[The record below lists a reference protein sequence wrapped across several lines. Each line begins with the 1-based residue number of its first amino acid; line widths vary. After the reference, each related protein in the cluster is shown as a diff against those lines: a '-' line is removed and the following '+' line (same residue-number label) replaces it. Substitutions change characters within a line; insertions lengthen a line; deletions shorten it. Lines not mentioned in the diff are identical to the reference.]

1 MKQKKTLLLI
11 LGIVLALAVAVGLF
25 FGVKALSGTT
35 APTQEQLASDPAAT
49 GEKTPA
55 ASGETNPGSTGE
67 TNPDDSYEM
76 TPEMEAVAARKVYTA
91 EDLTEDDARWTRE
104 VASCGSSV
112 LDNHGAQMYYTMSIV
127 NLFSDEQM
135 GAYASMLVDLNTP
148 LSEQDSGAP
157 GLSWEQYFLMDGMQQ
172 FQVISA
178 LKEKA
183 LAEGHSLSE
192 SENADLEAD
201 LNEIRKGAEEQ
212 GYESLDEFL
221 HATFSPGVRYE
232 DYEAYLRSY
241 YLAVSYNEKQYQ
253 AIQPTAEELKA
264 YYEAN
269 PDYFEGVDAETHDV
283 NVRHILIAPETDAEG
298 NASEEA
304 MAAAKAKA
312 EALLEEYL
320 QNPTEENFAKLAEEH
335 TEDPGSKENGG
346 LYEGVYP
353 GQMVQPF
360 NDWCFDAARKTGDTG
375 IVETAYGYHI
385 MYFVRTEEQPHW
397 EKVAESNLR
406 SETINAQIEA
416 LLEEYPLTVRY
427 ADIVLAPLPII
438 QQEAE

>member
-11 LGIVLALAVAVGLF
+11 LGIVLAMAVAVGLF
-25 FGVKALSGTT
+25 FGVKALSGST
-35 APTQEQLASDPAAT
+35 APTQEQLASNPT
-49 GEKTPA
+49 SGGEESTA
-55 ASGETNPGSTGE
+55 ASESNPTGTGE
-67 TNPDDSYEM
+67 TNPEENYEM

-91 EDLTEDDARWTRE
+91 DDLTEDDARWSRE
-104 VASCGSSV
+104 VASCGSTV
-112 LDNHGAQMYYTMSIV
+112 LDNRGAQMYYTMSIV
-127 NLFSDEQM
+127 DVLNNWGSYFF
-135 GAYASMLVDLNTP
+135 MLVDPNTP

-157 GLSWEQYFLMDGMQQ
+157 GLNWEQLFLMSGMDQ
-172 FQVISA
+172 FQHNTA

-183 LAEGHSLSE
+183 VAEGHSLNVL
-192 SENADLEAD
+192 ENALLEIE

-269 PDYFEGVDAETHDV
+269 PDNFEDIDANSTGVS
-283 NVRHILIAPETDAEG
+283 VRHILIAPETDAEG

-304 MAAAKAKA
+304 MAAAKAEA

-320 QNPTEENFAKLAEEH
+320 QNPTEENFAMLAVVNSD
-335 TEDPGSKENGG
+335 DPGSRIKGG
-346 LYEGVYP
+346 LYDHVYP

-360 NDWCFDAARKTGDTG
+360 NDWCFDVARKSGDTG

-385 MYFVRTEEQPHW
+385 MYFMQPQEQLYW
-397 EKVAESNLR
+397 ENVAENNLR
-406 SETINAQIEA
+406 SERMEPIMEA
-416 LLEEYPLTVRY
+416 LLEEYPLTVQY
-427 ADIVLAPLPII
+427 ADVVLAPLPII
-438 QQEAE
+438 NQETE

>member
-35 APTQEQLASDPAAT
+35 APTQEQLASNPSSGGEESTAAGESNPT
-49 GEKTPA
+49 G
-55 ASGETNPGSTGE
+55 TGE

-304 MAAAKAKA
+304 MAAAKAEA

-320 QNPTEENFAKLAEEH
+320 QNPGEENFAKLAEEH

-360 NDWCFDAARKTGDTG
+360 NDWCFDAARKSGDTG

-385 MYFVRTEEQPHW
+385 MYFVGAEEQFHW

-438 QQEAE
+438 NQETE

>member
-25 FGVKALSGTT
+25 FGVKALSGST

-55 ASGETNPGSTGE
+55 DSGNTNPDGTGE
-67 TNPDDSYEM
+67 TNPEENYEM

-91 EDLTEDDARWTRE
+91 DDLTEDDARWSRE
-104 VASCGSSV
+104 VASCGSTV
-112 LDNHGAQMYYTMSIV
+112 LDNRGAQMYYTMSIV

-135 GAYASMLVDLNTP
+135 GPYASMLVDLNTP

-183 LAEGHSLSE
+183 VAEGHSLSE
-192 SENADLEAD
+192 AETAHLESD
-201 LNEIRKGAEEQ
+201 LNAIKEGAQEQ
-212 GYESLDEFL
+212 GYASLDEFL

-269 PDYFEGVDAETHDV
+269 PDYFEDMDTETRDV
-283 NVRHILIAPETDAEG
+283 AVRHILIAPETDAEG
-298 NASEEA
+298 NASE
-304 MAAAKAKA
+304 
-312 EALLEEYL
+312 
-320 QNPTEENFAKLAEEH
+320 
-335 TEDPGSKENGG
+335 DS
-346 LYEGVYP
+346 
-353 GQMVQPF
+353 
-360 NDWCFDAARKTGDTG
+360 
-375 IVETAYGYHI
+375 
-385 MYFVRTEEQPHW
+385 
-397 EKVAESNLR
+397 S
-406 SETINAQIEA
+406 
-416 LLEEYPLTVRY
+416 
-427 ADIVLAPLPII
+427 
-438 QQEAE
+438 